1 MQRRMRRL
9 AIPVLVL
16 ALFAAA
22 CGGDD
27 EDAEQ
32 ESSAEACASG
42 AVVIKMVD
50 IKFDPEEATA
60 GVGDEVCWINE
71 DTIEHNAVAEEG
83 AEFESEL
90 FGKGETFTTTVD
102 AAGHDPVRLHRAPE
116 HDRDPD
122 GRVVRTVI
130 REHVRSPVVAGAG

>member
-1 MQRRMRRL
+1 MRRL

-22 CGGDD
+22 CGDD
-27 EDAEQ
+27 DDAEQ
-32 ESSAEACASG
+32 GSSAEACASG

-50 IKFDPEEATA
+50 IKFDPVDATA

-90 FGKGETFTTTVD
+90 IGKGETFTTTVD
-102 AAGHDPVRLHRAPE
+102 AAGTIPYVC
-116 HDRDPD
+116 
-122 GRVVRTVI
+122 TVHPSMTGTLKV
-130 REHVRSPVVAGAG
+130 E